1 MSYFSELYTEIKYPI
16 ATEHS
21 VGLRNAQIGAIHAIA
36 SHSTLEPLDAAVIVM
51 PTGSGKTTVLM
62 LAPYLLQKSK
72 VLIVTPSAMVRG
84 QIVDDY
90 KQLKTLK
97 AIGVF
102 CNDVTPPIVYE
113 AEHLFSA
120 EQINDISDA
129 DVVIASHQVAAS
141 ISESEIKLLFDYVI
155 IDEAHHVPAPTW
167 QKIINNMKHA
177 ASLLV
182 TATPFRLDKKEIQG
196 THIYNYPLSKAYRDG
211 IFGSISFIPID
222 EAPDKDILI
231 AMEAERVLLNDRA
244 DGYDHYLMV
253 RTDTKEKAK
262 GLEELYKAKTS
273 LRLKRIDSSMSFG
286 TVHRT
291 IKSLRG
297 KELDG
302 IICVDMLGE
311 GFDFPNLKIAAIH
324 EPQKSL
330 ASTLQF
336 IGRFARTNA
345 ENIGTAKF
353 IAMNDEAL
361 RIENRK
367 LYTSDAVWQDM
378 IIEMSEEKI
387 NCDLE
392 NSEAIK
398 QFSRPENGQ
407 DTISL
412 HNIRPN
418 CHARVYRVTDFN
430 LEGVFPEELSVGEN
444 IYRSGDTNTI
454 VGIATTN
461 DTPLWLES
469 NQPLNTAVNLYIVHY
484 QTETGLLFIYSQ
496 QKTEVIYE
504 SIADS
509 FCESHTK
516 IPRNEMNRVLAG
528 FSNYEFFNT
537 GMQNRYAEAGES
549 YRIYAG
555 SNTAASIDETTGMM
569 LSAGHAFCK
578 VNQGGT
584 DATIGY
590 SSGSKFWSSSYLPIP
605 EYVSWCDTF
614 GKKIVNGKLEVKTN
628 TNYDRL
634 PIPTGISKYSNNII
648 FCFFPENAFLSP
660 PSLRINGTDER
671 IGLLTDADLNVIS
684 ITPDGRGVVFDF
696 IFGDVTERFVCNTMG
711 EYASSTN
718 QFLCRDG
725 VHATTLAE
733 YFTENPLLFKAA
745 DDTVYSGHEV
755 LKGNITFEGFDQN
768 RVVVF
773 DWDEPNA
780 DITKEA
786 EGAPKGKVT
795 IQEAIKE
802 HLLQGEQYSHIF
814 FDHGPGEIADFL
826 TFRPE
831 GSFIKV
837 ELYHCKAMKGKQYN
851 SSVEDVYEVAQQA
864 VKSTVWIKSKTALLT
879 KIQARIKGSSTSA
892 FLRGDLKTLK
902 ALLQSQ
908 KAMETMIYI
917 VQPAVS
923 KETTMNEPFGKVLS
937 AAAFYIRHTGRAK
950 ELKIIGTK

>member
-1 MSYFSELYTEIKYPI
+1 MSYFSNLYTAIRYPI
-16 ATEHS
+16 ASEQSH
-21 VGLRNAQIGAIHAIA
+21 GLRNAQIGAIHAIA
-36 SHSTLEPLDAAVIVM
+36 SHSTLDPLDAAVIVM

-62 LAPYLLQKSK
+62 LAPYLLQKAK

-97 AIGVF
+97 KIKVF
-102 CNDVTPPIVYE
+102 AEDIMPPKVFE
-113 AEHLFSA
+113 AEHLYTDD
-120 EQINDISDA
+120 QRDDIAAA
-129 DVVIASHQVAAS
+129 DVVVASHQVAAS
-141 ISESEIKLLFDYVI
+141 ISESNIHSIFDYVI

-167 QKIINNMKHA
+167 QKIIINMKHA
-177 ASLLV
+177 AALLV

-196 THIYNYPLSKAYRDG
+196 AHIYNYPLSKAYRDG
-211 IFGSISFIPID
+211 VFGPISFIPID
-222 EAPDKDILI
+222 EAPDKDRLI
-231 AMEAERVLLNDRA
+231 ALEAERVLLNDRSE
-244 DGYDHYLMV
+244 GYDHYLMV

-262 GLEELYKAKTS
+262 GLEDLYKEITS
-273 LRLKRIDSSMSFG
+273 LHLKRIDSTMSFR
-286 TVHRT
+286 TVKRT
-291 IKSLRG
+291 IASLRN

-311 GFDFPNLKIAAIH
+311 GFDFPNLKIAAVH

-418 CHARVYRVTDFN
+418 CHARVYRVTGFN
-430 LEGVFPEELSVGEN
+430 IDGIFPDELSVGGN
-444 IYRSGDTNTI
+444 IYRSNETTTI
-454 VGIATTN
+454 VGIATIN

-469 NQPLNTAVNLYIVHY
+469 GQTLNTAVNLFIVHY
-484 QTETGLLFIYSQ
+484 QAETSLLFIYSQ
-496 QKTEVIYE
+496 QKTEIVYE

-509 FCESHTK
+509 FCETHAK

-528 FSNYEFFNT
+528 FSTYEFFNT

-578 VNQGGT
+578 VTQDDLDT
-584 DATIGY
+584 TIGY

-605 EYVSWCDTF
+605 EYVSWCDSF
-614 GKKIVNGKLEVKTN
+614 GRKIVNNGLKVKTN

-634 PIPTGISKYSNNII
+634 PIPTGISKFSDNIL
-648 FCFFPENAFLSP
+648 FCFFPEKAFLSP
-660 PSLRINGTDER
+660 PSLRTNEAEER
-671 IGLLTDADLNVIS
+671 LGLLTDADLKVIGATS
-684 ITPDGRGVVFDF
+684 DGNGIVFDF
-696 IFGDVTERFVCNTMG
+696 VLGEISERLTCNTLG
-711 EYASSTN
+711 EYSSSEN
-718 QFLCRDG
+718 IFICRNG
-725 VHATTLAE
+725 AHATTLSE

-755 LKGNITFEGFDQN
+755 LTGNANFENFDQS
-768 RVVVF
+768 RIIAF
-773 DWDEPNA
+773 DWVSSKA
-780 DITKEA
+780 DIAKEA
-786 EGAPKGKVT
+786 DNAPKGKST
-795 IQEAIKE
+795 IHAVLKD
-802 HLLQGEQYSHIF
+802 HLMQNEQYSHIIY
-814 FDHGPGEIADFL
+814 DHGTGEIADFL
-826 TFRPE
+826 TFKAD
-831 GSFIKV
+831 GSLVKV
-837 ELYHCKAMKGKQYN
+837 ELYHCKAMKGQQFN
-851 SSVEDVYEVAQQA
+851 SSVNDVYEVAQQA
-864 VKSTVWIKSKTALLT
+864 IKSTVWIKSKTALLN
-879 KIQARIKGSSTSA
+879 KIRARIKGGSVDK
-892 FLRGDLKTLK
+892 FVRGDIRTLK
-902 ALLQSQ
+902 DLLQST
-908 KAMETMIYI
+908 KALEATIYI
-917 VQPAVS
+917 VQPAIS
-923 KETTMNEPFGKVLS
+923 KTAQMSEPFGRILS
-937 AAAFYIRHTGRAK
+937 AAAFYIKNTGRAK
-950 ELKIIGTK
+950 MLKIIGS

>member
-1 MSYFSELYTEIKYPI
+1 
-16 ATEHS
+16 
-21 VGLRNAQIGAIHAIA
+21 
-36 SHSTLEPLDAAVIVM
+36 
-51 PTGSGKTTVLM
+51 
-62 LAPYLLQKSK
+62 
-72 VLIVTPSAMVRG
+72 MVRG

-578 VNQGGT
+578 VNQDGA

-634 PIPTGISKYSNNII
+634 PIPMGISKYSNNII

-671 IGLLTDADLNVIS
+671 IGLLTDADLNVIG
-684 ITPDGRGVVFDF
+684 ITPDESGVVFDF
-696 IFGDVTERFVCNTMG
+696 IFGDVTERFVCNAMG

-725 VHATTLAE
+725 IHATTLAE

-755 LKGNITFEGFDQN
+755 LKGNIIFEGFDQN
-768 RVVVF
+768 RVVAF
-773 DWDEPNA
+773 DWDELNA

>member
-72 VLIVTPSAMVRG
+72 ILIVTPSAMVRG
-84 QIVDDY
+84 QIADDY

-120 EQINDISDA
+120 EQTNDISDA

-578 VNQGGT
+578 VNQDGA

-634 PIPTGISKYSNNII
+634 PIPTGISKYSN
-648 FCFFPENAFLSP
+648 
-660 PSLRINGTDER
+660 
-671 IGLLTDADLNVIS
+671 
-684 ITPDGRGVVFDF
+684 
-696 IFGDVTERFVCNTMG
+696 
-711 EYASSTN
+711 
-718 QFLCRDG
+718 
-725 VHATTLAE
+725 
-733 YFTENPLLFKAA
+733 
-745 DDTVYSGHEV
+745 
-755 LKGNITFEGFDQN
+755 
-768 RVVVF
+768 
-773 DWDEPNA
+773 
-780 DITKEA
+780 
-786 EGAPKGKVT
+786 
-795 IQEAIKE
+795 
-802 HLLQGEQYSHIF
+802 
-814 FDHGPGEIADFL
+814 
-826 TFRPE
+826 
-831 GSFIKV
+831 
-837 ELYHCKAMKGKQYN
+837 
-851 SSVEDVYEVAQQA
+851 
-864 VKSTVWIKSKTALLT
+864 
-879 KIQARIKGSSTSA
+879 KI
-892 FLRGDLKTLK
+892 
-902 ALLQSQ
+902 
-908 KAMETMIYI
+908 
-917 VQPAVS
+917 
-923 KETTMNEPFGKVLS
+923 
-937 AAAFYIRHTGRAK
+937 GRASCR
-950 ELKIIGTK
+950 ERV

>member
-21 VGLRNAQIGAIHAIA
+21 AGLRNAQIGAIHAIA

-72 VLIVTPSAMVRG
+72 ILIVTPSAMVRG
-84 QIVDDY
+84 QIADDY

-102 CNDVTPPIVYE
+102 CTDVTPPKVYE

-120 EQINDISDA
+120 EQTNDISDA

-222 EAPDKDILI
+222 EAPNKDSLI
-231 AMEAERVLLNDRA
+231 AVEAERVLLNDRA

-509 FCESHTK
+509 FCKSHTK

-578 VNQGGT
+578 VNQDGA

-634 PIPTGISKYSNNII
+634 PIPMGISKYSNNII

-671 IGLLTDADLNVIS
+671 IGLLTDADLNVIG
-684 ITPDGRGVVFDF
+684 ITPDESGVVFDF
-696 IFGDVTERFVCNTMG
+696 IFGDVTERFVCNAMG

-725 VHATTLAE
+725 IHATTLAE

-755 LKGNITFEGFDQN
+755 LKGNIIFEGFDQN
-768 RVVVF
+768 RVVAF
-773 DWDEPNA
+773 DWDELNA

-786 EGAPKGKVT
+786 KGAPKGKVT

-802 HLLQGEQYSHIF
+802 HLLQDEQYSHIF
-814 FDHGPGEIADFL
+814 FDHGTGEIADFL
-826 TFRPE
+826 TFKPD

-879 KIQARIKGSSTSA
+879 KIQARIKGSRTSI

>member
-21 VGLRNAQIGAIHAIA
+21 AGLRNAQIGAIHAIA

-72 VLIVTPSAMVRG
+72 ILIVTPSAMVRG
-84 QIVDDY
+84 QIADDY

-102 CNDVTPPIVYE
+102 CTDVTPPKVYE

-120 EQINDISDA
+120 EQTNDISDA

-222 EAPDKDILI
+222 EAPNKDSLI
-231 AMEAERVLLNDRA
+231 AVEAERVLLNDRA

-286 TVHRT
+286 TVQRT

-614 GKKIVNGKLEVKTN
+614 GKKIVHRNFDDNFPLEFNNALNALNRFLYLTDMHRIIVSCASDFLNLQGGEEVEFWQINKYFLNYLNAVYSYKEFVNSYDPPLKEITDGYYYKRRWYRFICDYRNRVIHQSTIIKDRSNETGDVFINIDEIIEIQEAVIADITAERDGEKDPKKKEKYKKQIENAERFLREIKALLSDPVLVQRGYHFKSMKSVITDANIEIQQMNDEILAYSFNKGVRPALERLLSWSYESSEGYQYSFIVNKQYINFPGKEDIACFEPTYAIEDFYKNMLRSLGKESVICKTILN
-628 TNYDRL
+628 FLLSHNYL
-634 PIPTGISKYSNNII
+634 YSYDEKCCIN
-648 FCFFPENAFLSP
+648 FFPEK
-660 PSLRINGTDER
+660 
-671 IGLLTDADLNVIS
+671 
-684 ITPDGRGVVFDF
+684 
-696 IFGDVTERFVCNTMG
+696 
-711 EYASSTN
+711 YA
-718 QFLCRDG
+718 L
-725 VHATTLAE
+725 
-733 YFTENPLLFKAA
+733 
-745 DDTVYSGHEV
+745 
-755 LKGNITFEGFDQN
+755 
-768 RVVVF
+768 
-773 DWDEPNA
+773 
-780 DITKEA
+780 
-786 EGAPKGKVT
+786 
-795 IQEAIKE
+795 
-802 HLLQGEQYSHIF
+802 
-814 FDHGPGEIADFL
+814 
-826 TFRPE
+826 
-831 GSFIKV
+831 
-837 ELYHCKAMKGKQYN
+837 
-851 SSVEDVYEVAQQA
+851 
-864 VKSTVWIKSKTALLT
+864 
-879 KIQARIKGSSTSA
+879 
-892 FLRGDLKTLK
+892 
-902 ALLQSQ
+902 
-908 KAMETMIYI
+908 
-917 VQPAVS
+917 
-923 KETTMNEPFGKVLS
+923 
-937 AAAFYIRHTGRAK
+937 
-950 ELKIIGTK
+950 